1 MFRTGHGDTR
11 FGRSSGTV
19 PLSSQIQKPKG
30 ADKPK
35 EISKSASYD
44 SKNTVAFVP
53 VPQQS
58 GGSGS
63 VNSSDGSA
71 PSSSKP
77 TYAETAKQWTAA
89 KIASHMYKA

>member
-1 MFRTGHGDTR
+1 M
-11 FGRSSGTV
+11 
-19 PLSSQIQKPKG
+19 
-30 ADKPK
+30 
-35 EISKSASYD
+35 
-44 SKNTVAFVP
+44 AFVP

-58 GGSGS
+58 GGSGG
-63 VNSSDGSA
+63 VNSSGGSA